1 MEFGLLAAA
10 VAAAAATRF
19 VIWVESR
26 IDREDRPVAAAWE
39 GIATAAIVGLGVGR
53 LVAVVGA
60 GVNPITHPID
70 LFIIRGG
77 VDTVGAAIGALGTL
91 AIVARNDLLAITDA
105 AAPAA
110 IAGLAGWHA
119 GCLARG
125 ACLGTASG
133 LPWAVSGPGGVPR
146 HPVEVYAAL
155 ILAAAAVVLLLA
167 WRRGTRPGVL
177 TGAAVAIAG
186 LARLTTEPMRLG
198 IGSGP
203 VSWYAAAVVA
213 GSAAACVAWRHGRP
227 RA

>member
-10 VAAAAATRF
+10 VVAATMTRA

-26 IDREDRPVAAAWE
+26 IDHADRPVAAAWE

-53 LVAVVGA
+53 LVAVLGA
-60 GVNPITHPID
+60 GVNPFTHPID

-77 VDTVGAAIGALGTL
+77 VDTVGAAIGALATL
-91 AIVARNDLLAITDA
+91 AIVARHDLAAIADA

-110 IAGLAGWHA
+110 VAGLAGWHA

-125 ACLGTASG
+125 ACGGTATG
-133 LPWAVSGPGGVPR
+133 LPWAISGPGGVAR

-155 ILAAAAVVLLLA
+155 ILGAAAALLVLA
-167 WRRGTRPGVL
+167 WARSARPGVVA
-177 TGAAVAIAG
+177 GAALGIAG
-186 LARLTTEPMRLG
+186 LARLVTEPMRLG

-203 VSWYAAAVVA
+203 VWWYAGAGVA
-213 GSAAACVAWRHGRP
+213 GLVAATAAWRRGRP